1 MKPQILMWSS
11 ERNHLL
17 ARHDFYMEQVK
28 VRLLR
33 NFDNMEEEAKQINN
47 EIYERLAALES
58 EGGDMAARA
67 DIARHDGME
76 FYLLLSHMKTQT
88 TLGALASLYH
98 QWEKD
103 FRGFMQR
110 QLTASRDGDEVKDY
124 FLKSRTTFENLF
136 NTIEKFEWP
145 IREARFYHPL
155 KSCRLIVNVYKH
167 GKGDSLD
174 SLIELYP
181 QYLKGRFSDSA
192 ESSFVATPRHED
204 LAVTEEEFDQIGEG
218 IRQFW
223 TDFPRRLVLATDPDT
238 DRT

>member
-17 ARHDFYMEQVK
+17 TRHDFYMERVK

-33 NFDNMEEEAKQINN
+33 NFDNMEEEAEQINH
-47 EIYERLAALES
+47 EMHERLAALES

-76 FYLLLSHMKTQT
+76 FYLLLSHVKTQT

-110 QLTASRDGDEVKDY
+110 QQILVRRNGNEVKDY
-124 FLKSRTTFENLF
+124 FWDCTTKELF
-136 NTIEKFEWP
+136 DALESFGWSIHETQ
-145 IREARFYHPL
+145 FYHSL
-155 KSCRLIVNVYKH
+155 NSCRLIVNVYKH
-167 GKGDSLD
+167 GKGYALD
-174 SLIELYP
+174 SLIEHYP
-181 QYLKGRFSDSA
+181 QYLKGRFNDSA
-192 ESSFVATPRHED
+192 ESSFLGTPRHED
-204 LAVTEEEFDQIGEG
+204 LAITEEEFDQIGEG

>member
-17 ARHDFYMEQVK
+17 ACHDFYMEQVK

-33 NFDNMEEEAKQINN
+33 NFDNMEEEADQINN
-47 EIYERLAALES
+47 KIYERLVALES

-110 QLTASRDGDEVKDY
+110 QLSASRDGDEVKDY
-124 FLKSRTTFENLF
+124 FWKSKTTFECLF
-136 NTIEKFEWP
+136 NTIEKFGWP
-145 IREARFYHPL
+145 IRESSFFHL
-155 KSCRLIVNVYKH
+155 LDSCHLIVNVYKH
-167 GKGDSLD
+167 GKGPALD
-174 SLIELYP
+174 ALIKNYP
-181 QYLKGRFSDSA
+181 QYLKGRYKDSA
-192 ESSFVATPRHED
+192 ESSSLAAPRHED
-204 LAVTEEEFDQIGEG
+204 LAVTEAEFDQIGEG

-223 TDFPRRLVLATDPDT
+223 TDFPKRLVLATDPDT

>member
-33 NFDNMEEEAKQINN
+33 NFDNMEEEAEQINN

-67 DIARHDGME
+67 DIARHDGMD

-103 FRGFMQR
+103 FRGFHAASINR
-110 QLTASRDGDEVKDY
+110 QSRRRRSKGLLLEIQNY
-124 FLKSRTTFENLF
+124 F
-136 NTIEKFEWP
+136 
-145 IREARFYHPL
+145 
-155 KSCRLIVNVYKH
+155 
-167 GKGDSLD
+167 
-174 SLIELYP
+174 
-181 QYLKGRFSDSA
+181 
-192 ESSFVATPRHED
+192 
-204 LAVTEEEFDQIGEG
+204 
-218 IRQFW
+218 
-223 TDFPRRLVLATDPDT
+223 
-238 DRT
+238 